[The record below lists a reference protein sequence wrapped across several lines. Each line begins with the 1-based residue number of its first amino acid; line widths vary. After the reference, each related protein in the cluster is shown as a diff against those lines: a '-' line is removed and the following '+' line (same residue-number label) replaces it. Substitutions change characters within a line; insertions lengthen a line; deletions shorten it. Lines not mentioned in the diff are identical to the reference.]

1 MTNFKEKV
9 IHGLESATHK
19 IEEITHKIEEIGHKI
34 SDHFLPIREKI
45 ENHLKEKNINGT
57 VEVRQGK
64 DSFNVLAHS
73 DGSFV
78 ISNDSSLSRILLNQ
92 ALFSEDGEKRLSN
105 AMTIETNPILRHV
118 NLPPKKMSAV
128 KISQLTNI

>member
-9 IHGLESATHK
+9 LHGLENATHK
-19 IEEITHKIEEIGHKI
+19 LEEITHKIEEISHKI

-45 ENHLKEKNINGT
+45 ENHLKGKNITGT
-57 VEVRQGK
+57 VEIRQGK
-64 DSFNVLAHS
+64 DLFNILAHS

-78 ISNDSSLSRILLNQ
+78 ISNDASLSRILLNQ
-92 ALFSEDGEKRLSN
+92 ALFSENGEKRLSN
-105 AMTIETNPILRHV
+105 AMTNETNPILQKV